1 MAKVESDL
9 SQKRQ
14 VFSTEKSEY
23 HFNTLNLKNRKRE
36 SRWRSLASF
45 ALPVI
50 ILFLAF
56 GIQGVFPFG
65 NRHILTVD
73 LYHQYAPFLV
83 ELREKILAGESLFF
97 SWSAGLGINFFS
109 LFAYYLASPLN
120 ILSLF
125 FPLQYLSELV
135 LVLVL
140 LKIGLAGFS
149 FHYFLKKYYCRDGP
163 LALGFSVAYALSGYV
178 MAFFFNIMWL
188 DTLYLLPLLALT
200 MTKLIRNGPM
210 TPYIFILALT
220 LTSNFY
226 SGFFACFFMLFFF
239 SIIAEREEGDLREVL
254 ATLCKVGAATLIG
267 IGISFIILFPTYKA
281 MMLSSAA
288 GDSFPSKFELSFPT
302 IDFLSRFIPLSSV
315 SIRRGMANVFSG
327 TFVFILLFAYYKSY
341 SIRLRRKVLHF
352 ALLLFLIF
360 SLNNNVLNFIWHG
373 FHYPNQLPYRNSYV
387 LVFFLLFMVYDSLPR
402 LKEIKRSDWTS
413 FFILFAILLLVLQKV
428 DGETY
433 TNISIFSGIFF
444 LGLYAALFSTYLPQR
459 RLPQT
464 LPLHPRRRQR
474 QRANAAFLL
483 LAVILCEFSLNTF
496 VSIDRVEADEYFGL
510 REGYSSGV
518 DVLHLRSVIED
529 LQKADEAN
537 LVRMEI
543 RPDKCV
549 NDAMLYRTKG
559 FTIFSSTFP
568 KTPVKAIAN
577 FGYPNNG
584 INSFQYC
591 GSTPIMNSI
600 FGIDYLISK
609 EKAHITDR
617 TLELAYANDQLYVY
631 KNPYA
636 LPLVFM
642 SSQNI
647 LNNAFSLEDIY
658 DTTNQQVTGVPLNPF
673 VCQEEFYRKLSD
685 YYSDKAIFV
694 EQELMENPL
703 ARKDTL
709 VECKEGE
716 YSLERNSNY
725 NGSVEFSLAIEEEGN
740 YYLAWQ
746 LSGLNMSEVRLKD
759 GQDWVQSIGKKGT
772 SISELGYHE
781 KGKILTI
788 EVDLKGEKNKNK
800 SGTLKLAAVRLDENE
815 FRQAYQRLNEF
826 SGEIS
831 WQSDRSFQVRTS
843 NESESVLFVST
854 IADPGWKVRVDGEDK
869 ELFVVNNAFL
879 ALPLTAGQH
888 QIEFSYT
895 PDGFK
900 EGFLVAIISLALCL
914 FLLVFDIFSAK
925 EKKRLLAEQKAGLA
939 SKNDRVFYDS
949 VLRGWPEPLPE
960 DKETDDGATSDE
972 ANE

>member
-1 MAKVESDL
+1 METDL

-14 VFSTEKSEY
+14 VFSTGKSEY
-23 HFNTLNLKNRKRE
+23 HFKALNLKNRKCE

-120 ILSLF
+120 IISLF
-125 FPLQYLSELV
+125 FPLHYLSELV

-140 LKIGLAGFS
+140 LKIGLAGFT
-149 FHYFLKKYYCRDGP
+149 FHYYLKKYYHRDGP

-188 DTLYLLPLLALT
+188 DTLYLLPLLAVT
-200 MTKLIRNGPM
+200 MTRLIRNGPM
-210 TPYIFILALT
+210 TPYILILALT

-226 SGFFACFFMLFFF
+226 SGFFTCFFMLFFF
-239 SIIAEREEGDLREVL
+239 LIIVERKEEDLRGVF

-267 IGISFIILFPTYKA
+267 IGLSFIILLPTYKA

-288 GDSFPSKFELSFPT
+288 GDGFPSNFELSFPT

-327 TFVFILLFAYYKSY
+327 TFVFILLFAYSKSH

-402 LKEIKRSDWTS
+402 LKEIKRSDWSS
-413 FFILFAILLLVLQKV
+413 FLILFIILLLVLQKV

-433 TNISIFSGIFF
+433 NNISIFSGIFF
-444 LGLYAALFSTYLPQR
+444 LSLYAVLFSAYLPQR
-459 RLPQT
+459 RLPQAF
-464 LPLHPRRRQR
+464 PLHPRERQR
-474 QRANAAFLL
+474 QKSNAAFLL

-510 REGYSSGV
+510 REGYSSGAE
-518 DVLHLRSVIED
+518 VLHLRSVIED
-529 LQKADEAN
+529 LQKEDEN
-537 LVRMEI
+537 DLVRIEI

-549 NDAMLYRTKG
+549 NDAMLYRTNG

-577 FGYPNNG
+577 YGYPNNG

-600 FGIDYLISK
+600 LGIDYLISK
-609 EKAHITDR
+609 EKANITDK
-617 TLELAYANDQLYVY
+617 TLELTYTKDNLHVY

-642 SSQNI
+642 SSHNI
-647 LNNAFSLEDIY
+647 LGNSFSLEDIY
-658 DTTNQQVTGVPLNPF
+658 DNTNQQAASIPLSPF

-685 YYSDKAIFV
+685 YYSEKPMFI

-703 ARKDTL
+703 ARKDTV
-709 VECKEGE
+709 VESKEGE
-716 YSLERNSNY
+716 YSLQRNSNY

-746 LSGLNMSEVRLKD
+746 LSGLSMSEVRLKD
-759 GQDWVQSIGKKGT
+759 GQEWMQSIGKKGT
-772 SISELGYHE
+772 SITELGYHE
-781 KGKILTI
+781 KGKNLTI
-788 EVDLKGEKNKNK
+788 EVDLKGDKNKDK
-800 SGTLKLAAVRLDENE
+800 RGTLKIAAVRLDENE
-815 FRQAYQRLNEF
+815 FRQAYRRLNES
-826 SGEIS
+826 SGEVS
-831 WQSDRSFQVRTS
+831 VQSDRSFQVRTS
-843 NESESVLFVST
+843 NETESVLFVST
-854 IADPGWKVRVDGEDK
+854 IADPGWQVQVDGEDK

-900 EGFLVAIISLALCL
+900 EGLLVTIISLALCL

-925 EKKRLLAEQKAGLA
+925 QRKRLLAEQNTRAVRQ
-939 SKNDRVFYDS
+939 NDRPYYDS
-949 VLRGWPEPLPE
+949 VLKGWPEPLVEEPE
-960 DKETDDGATSDE
+960 VEAEEGEGSD
-972 ANE
+972 ADNE